1 MGSGFSKQKKQA
13 KMLKEQMMQ
22 MQSQMK
28 QTEAVGT
35 AGNGLVTI
43 TITGEHEMKSIKIK
57 PECVDAEDIEGLE
70 ALVKA
75 AYKDACSKLESQAP
89 KLGGGGMPDLS
100 SMLGL

>member
-1 MGSGFSKQKKQA
+1 MGSGFAKQKKQA

-28 QTEAVGT
+28 QAEAIGT

-43 TITGEHEMKSIKIK
+43 TLSGEKDMKSIKIK

-70 ALVKA
+70 ALIKA
-75 AYKDACSKLESQAP
+75 AYGDACKKLESQTP
-89 KLGGGGMPDLS
+89 KLGGGGGMPDLS
-100 SMLGL
+100 MLGF